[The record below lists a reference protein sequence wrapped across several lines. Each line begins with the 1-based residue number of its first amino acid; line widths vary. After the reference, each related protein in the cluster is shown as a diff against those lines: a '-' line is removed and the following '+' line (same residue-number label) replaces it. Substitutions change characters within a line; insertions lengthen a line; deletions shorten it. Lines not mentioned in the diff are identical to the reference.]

1 MRCTLFLFCPK
12 YYRKFSLYMKKTKK
26 TVTHVT
32 VLTSRDDWIRTSGPY
47 VPNVVLYQ
55 TEPHPDMPSYGS
67 CEKQRRWHV
76 KKGGIAAFQRRRW
89 DSNPRY
95 VSVQLIS
102 SQSRYDHFD
111 TSPYLSLD
119 MEVKCIKKENRDD
132 WIRTSGPY
140 VPNVVLYQTEP
151 HPDNSY

>member
-32 VLTSRDDWIRTSGPY
+32 VLTNRDDWIRTSGPY

-89 DSNPRY
+89 DSNPRSLSESP
-95 VSVQLIS
+95 VFKTGSLNHS
-102 SQSRYDHFD
+102 D
-111 TSPYLSLD
+111 TSPKQLSDSFIITRRLAF
-119 MEVKCIKKENRDD
+119 VKHFFNFFQIFFKDFHFVKAV
-132 WIRTSGPY
+132 T
-140 VPNVVLYQTEP
+140 
-151 HPDNSY
+151 